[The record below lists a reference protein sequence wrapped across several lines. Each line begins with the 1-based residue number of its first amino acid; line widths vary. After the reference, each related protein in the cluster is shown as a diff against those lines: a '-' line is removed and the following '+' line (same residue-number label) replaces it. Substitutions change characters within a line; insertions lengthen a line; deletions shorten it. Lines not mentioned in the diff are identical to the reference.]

1 MASYLDILLADIPF
15 RLLADRGMFWP
26 EQRTLFIADTHFGK
40 GAAFRKA
47 GIPVPAGSTE
57 GTLAKIA
64 GMIRNTNSTRLCIL
78 GDMFHARSSLAKDVC
93 QSIDEF
99 MNEFSQVK
107 MLLVRG
113 NHDSRL
119 CKLPANWPIE
129 IVEPGFMIERVAL
142 AHQPAEVPRA
152 AKLLLCGHIHPAIR
166 LPSRTDSFGKIPCFW
181 HSRGCMVV
189 PAIGEFTGTH
199 LIQLA
204 PDDNAWLTVSGEIYS
219 L

>member
-64 GMIRNTNSTRLCIL
+64 GMIRNTNATRLCIL

-99 MNEFSQVK
+99 MNEFSHV
-107 MLLVRG
+107 
-113 NHDSRL
+113 
-119 CKLPANWPIE
+119 
-129 IVEPGFMIERVAL
+129 
-142 AHQPAEVPRA
+142 
-152 AKLLLCGHIHPAIR
+152 
-166 LPSRTDSFGKIPCFW
+166 
-181 HSRGCMVV
+181 
-189 PAIGEFTGTH
+189 
-199 LIQLA
+199 
-204 PDDNAWLTVSGEIYS
+204 
-219 L
+219 